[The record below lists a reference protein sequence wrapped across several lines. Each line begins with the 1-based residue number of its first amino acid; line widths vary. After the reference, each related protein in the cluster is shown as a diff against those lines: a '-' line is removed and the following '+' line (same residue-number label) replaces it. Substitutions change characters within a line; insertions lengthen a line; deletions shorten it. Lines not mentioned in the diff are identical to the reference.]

1 LLARTALISMGDMSP
16 ILIFSPVLWSILS
29 LALASVCEKA
39 VDPRRINKK
48 KVEIFFIPFLFCG
61 WMSSRV
67 YKNRKGLNDGIL
79 PSLRRHYPDQ
89 VLRV

>member
-1 LLARTALISMGDMSP
+1 MGDMSP
-16 ILIFSPVLWSILS
+16 ILIFSPVLGSILS
-29 LALASVCEKA
+29 LAVASVWEKA
-39 VDPRRINKK
+39 VDPKRIIKK
-48 KVEIFFIPFLFCG
+48 SVEICFIPFLFCG
-61 WMSSRV
+61 WVNSRV

>member
-1 LLARTALISMGDMSP
+1 M
-16 ILIFSPVLWSILS
+16 
-29 LALASVCEKA
+29 ASDCEKA
-39 VDPRRINKK
+39 VDPSRIVKK
-48 KVEIFFIPFLFCG
+48 SVEIFFIPFLFYG
-61 WMSSRV
+61 WVSSRV